1 MMLQYP
7 LGILHCYCDQIIKL
21 YLFRCCCAV
30 IVVIKLQLLYS
41 VHFVIIDAVE
51 AHIVTP
57 A

>member
-7 LGILHCYCDQIIKL
+7 LGILHCYCHQIIKL